1 MDTLILYALAG
12 LLFCISAAANKEKTR
27 KALMKG
33 LKALEGILP
42 QFLAVLVF
50 VAVILAVFDAGTIS
64 RFLGEQTGIFGTI
77 AAALIGAITLIP
89 GFVAFPA
96 AGELL
101 RNGAGTLQ
109 IATFVSSLMMVGIV
123 TLPME
128 IKYFGRRAAVAR
140 NALAFLFSF
149 AAAAFVAWVVSL

>member
-1 MDTLILYALAG
+1 MDTLILYIAALV
-12 LLFCISAAANKEKTR
+12 LFLISAVKDREKTKR
-27 KALMKG
+27 ALMKG

-50 VAVILAVFDAGTIS
+50 VAVILAVFDAETIS
-64 RFLGEQTGIFGTI
+64 RFIGAKTGVLGTI

-128 IKYFGRRAAVAR
+128 IKYFGKRAAVAR
-140 NALAFLFSF
+140 NALAFVFSF
-149 AAAAFVAWVVSL
+149 VAAAFVAWVVAL

>member
-1 MDTLILYALAG
+1 MDTLILYIGAIVLFAVSAL
-12 LLFCISAAANKEKTR
+12 KDREKTG
-27 KALMKG
+27 KAFMKG

-50 VAVILAVFDAGTIS
+50 VAIILAVFDAEMIS
-64 RFLGEQTGIFGTI
+64 RFIGEKTGIIGSL
-77 AAALIGAITLIP
+77 AAGLLGAVTLIP
-89 GFVAFPA
+89 GFVAFPM

-101 RNGAGTLQ
+101 RNGAGTVQ

-128 IKYFGRRAAVAR
+128 IKYFGKRAAIAR
-140 NALAFLFSF
+140 NSFAFIFSF
-149 AAAAFVAWVVSL
+149 IAAVFVAWAVAL

>member
-1 MDTLILYALAG
+1 MDTLILYIAALV
-12 LLFCISAAANKEKTR
+12 LFVVSALKDREKTK
-27 KALMKG
+27 KAFMKG

-42 QFLAVLVF
+42 QFIAVLVF
-50 VAVILAVFDAGTIS
+50 VAIVLAVFDAEFIS
-64 RFLGEQTGIFGTI
+64 RFIGDKTGLVGTI
-77 AAALIGAITLIP
+77 TAGLIGAITLIP

-128 IKYFGRRAAVAR
+128 IRYFGKRAAIAR
-140 NALAFLFSF
+140 NSFAFLFSF
-149 AAAAFVAWVVSL
+149 IAAVFVAWVVAW

>member
-1 MDTLILYALAG
+1 MYIVALA
-12 LLFCISAAANKEKTR
+12 LFAVSAAKDRDKTR

-33 LKALEGILP
+33 LKAIEGILP
-42 QFLAVLVF
+42 QLLVVLVF
-50 VAVILAVFDAGTIS
+50 IAVLIAVFDSDTIS
-64 RFLGEQTGIFGTI
+64 RFIGERSGFLGVL
-77 AAALIGAITLIP
+77 AAALVGSITLIP
-89 GFVAFPA
+89 GFVAFPV

-109 IATFVSSLMMVGIV
+109 IAAFVSTLMMVGVV

-128 IKYFGRRAAVAR
+128 MQVFGRRAAVAR

-149 AAAAFVAWVVSL
+149 AAAAFVRWAVSL

>member
-1 MDTLILYALAG
+1 MDTLVLYVVAGILFAVSALK
-12 LLFCISAAANKEKTR
+12 SREKTK
-27 KALMKG
+27 KAFMKG

-50 VAVILAVFDAGTIS
+50 VAIVLAVFDAEMIS
-64 RFLGEQTGIFGTI
+64 RFIGEKTGIIGTI

-101 RNGAGTLQ
+101 RNGAGTVQ

-128 IKYFGRRAAVAR
+128 IKYFGKRAAIAR
-140 NALAFLFSF
+140 NSLAFIFSF
-149 AAAAFVAWVVSL
+149 IAAVFVAWVVAL